1 MLHLAR
7 PEGSRYSP
15 GKAPVGSVGDDPR
28 GSAVVVDV
36 VDVVELI
43 LKLSH

>member
-15 GKAPVGSVGDDPR
+15 GKAPVGSVGGDDPR

-36 VDVVELI
+36 VELI